1 MPRTTAKS
9 KSVSPAVTSEIRDV
23 PPEAI
28 ADVRNEV
35 ENLKRP
41 GKSSVQVAKFSKVS
55 FEQFCED
62 LEACGLT
69 GYTTSQART
78 LYDAIKLPTRA
89 TSGSAGYDICTPVPI
104 DLGNIMVQP
113 DGVLFPTGIRCEMN
127 PAYTLLIIPKSGL
140 GFKHYT
146 RLANT
151 IACIDSDFVY
161 SDNEGDIMVKL
172 RSDIPGHAPVH
183 IEAGKAVC
191 QALLIPY
198 GVTDD
203 DSADGV
209 RNGGFGSTGR

>member
-28 ADVRNEV
+28 ADVRTEA

-41 GKSSVQVAKFSKVS
+41 GKPSVQVAKFSKVS

-69 GYTTSQART
+69 GYTTSQARA
-78 LYDAIKLPTRA
+78 LYDAIKLPARA
-89 TSGSAGYDICTPVPI
+89 TKWSAGYDICTPVPFT
-104 DLGNIMVQP
+104 LSNLNAAPKGFT
-113 DGVLFPTGIRCEMN
+113 FPTGIRCEMH
-127 PAYTLLIIPKSGL
+127 PSYVMLIIPKSGL
-140 GFKHYT
+140 GFRHYT
-146 RLANT
+146 RLGNT
-151 IACIDSDFVY
+151 IGCVDADYSC
-161 SDNEGDIMVKL
+161 SDNEGDIMVNI
-172 RSDIPGHAPVH
+172 RSDIPGHEPVQ

-209 RNGGFGSTGR
+209 RNGGFGSTGK